1 MSSGKRWT
9 DKLPTDVHNRL
20 CNCCSRRSDIETLVN
35 VKWAAMVEAGKKDE
49 GFTKEDALVSIL
61 DLLDSNGQFFDLTR
75 AEYDALKHE

>member
-9 DKLPTDVHNRL
+9 DSLPADVYNRL
-20 CNCCSRRSDIETLVN
+20 CNCHSRRSDIETLVN
-35 VKWAAMVEAGKKDE
+35 VKWAAMVVAGKKDA

-75 AEYDALKHE
+75 AEYDALKYE